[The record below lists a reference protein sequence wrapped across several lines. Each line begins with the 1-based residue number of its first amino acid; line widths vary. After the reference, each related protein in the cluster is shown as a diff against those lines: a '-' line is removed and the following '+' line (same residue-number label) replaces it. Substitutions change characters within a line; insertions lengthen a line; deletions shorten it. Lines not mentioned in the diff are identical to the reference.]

1 MITDLNK
8 ILVEWAYQTSD
19 GKPNVKNKAQLI
31 VLEKVLKNFG
41 WPSNARAELLNTLM
55 EQPSD
60 KERLMK
66 QVIKYKSKDGED
78 KEITVGGALKQGEEH
93 PAYEK
98 AKQITD
104 TDDDK
109 PQSKGLDADD
119 FDRFSDKNKTD
130 DKEKEDD
137 GEEPTDSGE
146 KEPSEKQIE
155 NEKDKRKF
163 LKTTVDL
170 LIQELKQTK
179 TGAGAREMDKEQWVA
194 LKNFAEGKGP
204 KIRQY
209 EVSEQD
215 IDDAIDL
222 IKSSGKKGVMSFL
235 QTKGAA
241 DPDSIRKGTED
252 NPGPGWNRDRKMIK
266 SFLACG
272 GLSAVTGKPLSIGT
286 SNVDHRLSLENGGKD
301 EPENWI
307 WMETEMN
314 MNKSSLT
321 DEQLIERAKKALA
334 VTDDEKRKKQLIN
347 IIKNE
352 SKKFVTEHYKTLF
365 ELGGNGGITE
375 DELKGMTIPEIKA
388 VVYGWNKVYPK
399 TSDLYINYYAG
410 QKAGSRGAGGRG
422 VPLPKGKLINN
433 VIEQLNKKE
442 RVLTSEEI
450 EALDG
455 QLQEGIEDIKREAG
469 K

>member
-1 MITDLNK
+1 MSFNLNSLWLDWRAK
-8 ILVEWAYQTSD
+8 VPD
-19 GKPNVKNKAQLI
+19 GVPN
-31 VLEKVLKNFG
+31 
-41 WPSNARAELLNTLM
+41 PSNAYHLVLLKELCL
-55 EQPSD
+55 
-60 KERLMK
+60 K
-66 QVIKYKSKDGED
+66 QGIDTKTTDSVILFLEKKVDDEDVIKYKQDGESKEMKAGSAKTMDKEHPAKIEYDKLKGSDDEDEEEDKPEPMKIDANPFDKEDDED
-78 KEITVGGALKQGEEH
+78 KEGGEE
-93 PAYEK
+93 K
-98 AKQITD
+98 
-104 TDDDK
+104 
-109 PQSKGLDADD
+109 
-119 FDRFSDKNKTD
+119 
-130 DKEKEDD
+130 
-137 GEEPTDSGE
+137 
-146 KEPSEKQIE
+146 PSEEQIE

-204 KIRQY
+204 EIKQY

-252 NPGPGWNRDRKMIK
+252 NPGPGWNRDRKMVK

-321 DEQLIERAKKALA
+321 DEQLIERAKKALS
-334 VTDDEKRKKQLIN
+334 VTDDEKRKKQLMN

-375 DELKGMTIPEIKA
+375 DELKGMNYKEIKA
-388 VVYGWNKVYPK
+388 VTYGWNKIYPK
-399 TSDLYINYYAG
+399 TSDLYINTYAA

-422 VPLPKGKLINN
+422 VALNKGDLIKN
-433 VIEQLNKKE
+433 VIEQLSKKE

>member
-8 ILVEWAYQTSD
+8 ILVEWAYRTSD
-19 GKPNVKNKAQLI
+19 GQPDVKSNAKLLT
-31 VLEKVLKNFG
+31 LESVLKDFG
-41 WPSNARAELLNTLM
+41 WSREARAELLSALM
-55 EQPSD
+55 TEDDIVKNRKTGNVYTVKNVNKD
-60 KERLMK
+60 KHRLVK
-66 QVIKYKSKDGED
+66 KNASKDD
-78 KEITVGGALKQGEEH
+78 IKKID
-93 PAYEK
+93 K
-98 AKQITD
+98 AKE
-104 TDDDK
+104 
-109 PQSKGLDADD
+109 KGD
-119 FDRFSDKNKTD
+119 
-130 DKEKEDD
+130 EK
-137 GEEPTDSGE
+137 PTDSDK
-146 KEPSEKQIE
+146 KEPSKKQIK
-155 NEKDKRKF
+155 NEKEKKEF
-163 LKTTVDL
+163 LKTTVNL
-170 LIQELKQTK
+170 LVQELKQTK
-179 TGAGAREMDKEQWVA
+179 KGAGAREMDKEQWLA

-204 KIRQY
+204 EIKQY

-215 IDDAIDL
+215 IDDAINL
-222 IKSSGKKGVMSFL
+222 IKKSGKKGVMSFL

-442 RVLTSEEI
+442 KVLSSEEI

>member
-1 MITDLNK
+1 MITDLNE
-8 ILVEWAYQTSD
+8 ILVEWSYRTSD
-19 GKPNVKNKAQLI
+19 GKPDVKNSAKLL
-31 VLEKVLKNFG
+31 VLESVLNDFG
-41 WPSNARAELLNTLM
+41 WSREARAELLSTLM
-55 EQPSD
+55 TEDDIVKNRKTGNVYTVKNVNKD
-60 KERLMK
+60 KHRLVK
-66 QVIKYKSKDGED
+66 KNASKDD
-78 KEITVGGALKQGEEH
+78 IKKID
-93 PAYEK
+93 K
-98 AKQITD
+98 AKE
-104 TDDDK
+104 
-109 PQSKGLDADD
+109 KGD
-119 FDRFSDKNKTD
+119 
-130 DKEKEDD
+130 EK
-137 GEEPTDSGE
+137 PTDSDK
-146 KEPSEKQIE
+146 KEPSKKQIK
-155 NEKDKRKF
+155 NEKEKKEF
-163 LKTTVDL
+163 LKTTVNL
-170 LIQELKQTK
+170 LVQELKQTK
-179 TGAGAREMDKEQWVA
+179 KGAGAREMDKEQWLA

-204 KIRQY
+204 EIKQY

-215 IDDAIDL
+215 IDDAINL
-222 IKSSGKKGVMSFL
+222 IKKSGKKGVMSFL

-442 RVLTSEEI
+442 KVLSSEEI

>member
-1 MITDLNK
+1 WSR
-8 ILVEWAYQTSD
+8 E
-19 GKPNVKNKAQLI
+19 
-31 VLEKVLKNFG
+31 
-41 WPSNARAELLNTLM
+41 ARAELLGTLM
-55 EQPSD
+55 EATGDKIDPETKVKYKTKDKDGKDID
-60 KERLMK
+60 KETT
-66 QVIKYKSKDGED
+66 YKSAISREKDSPAYIAAKALQKGDDKKDGEKLDEPSEFDRDVDSNKGIDTGYERPVGDDGED
-78 KEITVGGALKQGEEH
+78 KEGG
-93 PAYEK
+93 EK
-98 AKQITD
+98 DK
-104 TDDDK
+104 DD
-109 PQSKGLDADD
+109 
-119 FDRFSDKNKTD
+119 
-130 DKEKEDD
+130 
-137 GEEPTDSGE
+137 EEPTDSDK

-155 NEKDKRKF
+155 NEKNKRKF
-163 LKTTVDL
+163 LKSTVDL

-179 TGAGAREMDKEQWVA
+179 TGAGAREMDKEQWLD

-204 KIRQY
+204 EIKQY

-222 IKSSGKKGVMSFL
+222 IKTSGKKGVMSFL
-235 QTKGAA
+235 QNKGAA
-241 DPDSIRKGTED
+241 DPDSIRKGTKD
-252 NPGPGWNRDRKMIK
+252 NPGAGWNRDRKMIK

-272 GLSAVTGKPLSIGT
+272 GLSTVTGKPLSIGT

-321 DEQLIERAKKALA
+321 DEQLIERAKKALS
-334 VTDDEKRKKQLIN
+334 VTDDEKRKKQLMN
-347 IIKNE
+347 IIKNQ
-352 SKKFVTEHYKTLF
+352 SKRFVTEHYKTLF

-375 DELKGMTIPEIKA
+375 DELKGMNYKEIKA
-388 VVYGWNKVYPK
+388 VTYGWNEIYPK
-399 TSDLYINYYAG
+399 TSDLYINTYAA

-422 VPLPKGKLINN
+422 VPLNKGLLIKN
-433 VIEQLNKKE
+433 VIGQLSKKE

-469 K
+469 

>member
-8 ILVEWAYQTSD
+8 ILVEWAYRTSD
-19 GKPNVKNKAQLI
+19 GKPDVKNSAKLL
-31 VLEKVLKNFG
+31 VLESVLNDFG
-41 WPSNARAELLNTLM
+41 WSREARAELLSTLM
-55 EQPSD
+55 TEDDIVKNRKTGNVYTVKNVNKD
-60 KERLMK
+60 KHRLVK
-66 QVIKYKSKDGED
+66 KNASKDD
-78 KEITVGGALKQGEEH
+78 IKKID
-93 PAYEK
+93 K
-98 AKQITD
+98 AKE
-104 TDDDK
+104 
-109 PQSKGLDADD
+109 KGD
-119 FDRFSDKNKTD
+119 
-130 DKEKEDD
+130 EK
-137 GEEPTDSGE
+137 PTDSDK
-146 KEPSEKQIE
+146 KEPSKKQIK
-155 NEKDKRKF
+155 NEKEKKEF
-163 LKTTVDL
+163 LKTTVNL
-170 LIQELKQTK
+170 LVQELKQTK
-179 TGAGAREMDKEQWVA
+179 TGAGAREMDKEQWLA

-222 IKSSGKKGVMSFL
+222 IKKSGKKGVMSFL

-375 DELKGMTIPEIKA
+375 DELKGMNYKEIKA
-388 VVYGWNKVYPK
+388 VTYGWNEVYPK
-399 TSDLYINYYAG
+399 TSDLYINTYAA

-422 VPLPKGKLINN
+422 VALNKGDLISN
-433 VIEQLNKKE
+433 VIEQLSKKE

>member
-8 ILVEWAYQTSD
+8 ILVEWAYRTND
-19 GKPNVKNKAQLI
+19 GQPDVKNSAKLLT
-31 VLEKVLKNFG
+31 LETVLKDFG
-41 WPSNARAELLNTLM
+41 WSREARAELLSVLITEDDIVKNRKTGNVYTVKNVNK
-55 EQPSD
+55 D
-60 KERLMK
+60 KHRLVK
-66 QVIKYKSKDGED
+66 KNASKDD
-78 KEITVGGALKQGEEH
+78 IKKID
-93 PAYEK
+93 K
-98 AKQITD
+98 AKEKGD
-104 TDDDK
+104 EK
-109 PQSKGLDADD
+109 PKD
-119 FDRFSDKNKTD
+119 SD
-130 DKEKEDD
+130 EKE
-137 GEEPTDSGE
+137 S
-146 KEPSEKQIE
+146 SEKQIK
-155 NEKDKRKF
+155 NEKEKKEF
-163 LKTTVDL
+163 LKTTVNL
-170 LIQELKQTK
+170 LVQELKQTK
-179 TGAGAREMDKEQWVA
+179 KGAGAREMDKEQWLA

-204 KIRQY
+204 EIKQY

-222 IKSSGKKGVMSFL
+222 IKKSGKKGVMSFL

-375 DELKGMTIPEIKA
+375 DELKGMNYKEIKA
-388 VVYGWNKVYPK
+388 VTYGWNEVYPK
-399 TSDLYINYYAG
+399 TSDLYINTYAS
-410 QKAGSRGAGGRG
+410 QKDGSRGAGGRG
-422 VPLPKGKLINN
+422 VALNKGDLISN

>member
-8 ILVEWAYQTSD
+8 ILVEWAYRTSD
-19 GKPNVKNKAQLI
+19 GQPDVKSNAKLLT
-31 VLEKVLKNFG
+31 LESVLKDFG
-41 WPSNARAELLNTLM
+41 WSREARAELLSALM
-55 EQPSD
+55 TEDDIVKNRKTGNVYTVKNVNKD
-60 KERLMK
+60 KHRLVK
-66 QVIKYKSKDGED
+66 KNASKDD
-78 KEITVGGALKQGEEH
+78 IKKID
-93 PAYEK
+93 K
-98 AKQITD
+98 AKE
-104 TDDDK
+104 
-109 PQSKGLDADD
+109 KGD
-119 FDRFSDKNKTD
+119 
-130 DKEKEDD
+130 EK
-137 GEEPTDSGE
+137 PTDSDK
-146 KEPSEKQIE
+146 KEPSKKQIK
-155 NEKDKRKF
+155 NEKEKKEF
-163 LKTTVDL
+163 LKTTVNL
-170 LIQELKQTK
+170 LVQELKQTK
-179 TGAGAREMDKEQWVA
+179 KGAGAREMDKEQWLA

>member
-8 ILVEWAYQTSD
+8 ILVEWAYRTND
-19 GKPNVKNKAQLI
+19 GQPDVKSNAKLLT
-31 VLEKVLKNFG
+31 LESVLKDFG
-41 WPSNARAELLNTLM
+41 WSREARAELLSVLITEDDIVKNRKTGNVYTVKNVNK
-55 EQPSD
+55 D
-60 KERLMK
+60 KHRLVK
-66 QVIKYKSKDGED
+66 KNASKDD
-78 KEITVGGALKQGEEH
+78 IKKID
-93 PAYEK
+93 K
-98 AKQITD
+98 AKEKGD
-104 TDDDK
+104 EK
-109 PQSKGLDADD
+109 PKD
-119 FDRFSDKNKTD
+119 SD
-130 DKEKEDD
+130 EKE
-137 GEEPTDSGE
+137 S
-146 KEPSEKQIE
+146 SEKQIK
-155 NEKDKRKF
+155 NEKEKKEF
-163 LKTTVDL
+163 LKTTVNL
-170 LIQELKQTK
+170 LVQELKQTK
-179 TGAGAREMDKEQWVA
+179 KGAGAREMDKEQWLA

-204 KIRQY
+204 EIKQY

-222 IKSSGKKGVMSFL
+222 IKKSGKKGVMSFL

-375 DELKGMTIPEIKA
+375 DELKGMNYKEIKA
-388 VVYGWNKVYPK
+388 VTYGWNEVYPK
-399 TSDLYINYYAG
+399 TSDLYINTYAS
-410 QKAGSRGAGGRG
+410 QKDGSRGAGGRG
-422 VPLPKGKLINN
+422 VALNKGDLISN

>member
-8 ILVEWAYQTSD
+8 ILVEWAYRTSD
-19 GKPNVKNKAQLI
+19 GQPDVKSNAKLLT
-31 VLEKVLKNFG
+31 LESVLKDFG
-41 WPSNARAELLNTLM
+41 WSREARAELLSALM
-55 EQPSD
+55 TEDDIVKNRKTGNVYTVKNVNKD
-60 KERLMK
+60 KHRLVK
-66 QVIKYKSKDGED
+66 KNASKDD
-78 KEITVGGALKQGEEH
+78 IKKID
-93 PAYEK
+93 K
-98 AKQITD
+98 AKE
-104 TDDDK
+104 
-109 PQSKGLDADD
+109 KGD
-119 FDRFSDKNKTD
+119 
-130 DKEKEDD
+130 EK
-137 GEEPTDSGE
+137 PTDSDK
-146 KEPSEKQIE
+146 KEPSKKQIK
-155 NEKDKRKF
+155 NEKEKKEF
-163 LKTTVDL
+163 LKTTVNL
-170 LIQELKQTK
+170 LVQELKQTK
-179 TGAGAREMDKEQWVA
+179 KGAGAREMDKEQWLA

-204 KIRQY
+204 EIKQY

-215 IDDAIDL
+215 IDDAINL
-222 IKSSGKKGVMSFL
+222 IKKSGKKGVMSFL

>member
-8 ILVEWAYQTSD
+8 ILVEWAYRTND
-19 GKPNVKNKAQLI
+19 GQPDVKNSAKLLT
-31 VLEKVLKNFG
+31 LESVLKDFG
-41 WPSNARAELLNTLM
+41 WSREARAELLSVLITEDDIVKNRKTGNVYTVKNVNK
-55 EQPSD
+55 D
-60 KERLMK
+60 KHRLVK
-66 QVIKYKSKDGED
+66 KNASKDD
-78 KEITVGGALKQGEEH
+78 IKKID
-93 PAYEK
+93 K
-98 AKQITD
+98 AKEKGD
-104 TDDDK
+104 EK
-109 PQSKGLDADD
+109 PKD
-119 FDRFSDKNKTD
+119 SD
-130 DKEKEDD
+130 EKE
-137 GEEPTDSGE
+137 S
-146 KEPSEKQIE
+146 SEKQIK
-155 NEKDKRKF
+155 NEKEKKEF
-163 LKTTVDL
+163 LKTTVNL
-170 LIQELKQTK
+170 LVQELKQTK
-179 TGAGAREMDKEQWVA
+179 KGAGAREMDKEQWLA

-204 KIRQY
+204 EIKQY

-222 IKSSGKKGVMSFL
+222 IKKSGKKGVMSFL

-375 DELKGMTIPEIKA
+375 DELKGMNYKEIKA
-388 VVYGWNKVYPK
+388 VTYGWNEVYPK
-399 TSDLYINYYAG
+399 TSDLYINTYAS
-410 QKAGSRGAGGRG
+410 QKDGSRGAGGRG
-422 VPLPKGKLINN
+422 VALNKGDLISN

>member
-8 ILVEWAYQTSD
+8 ILVEWAYRTND
-19 GKPNVKNKAQLI
+19 GQPDVKSNAKLLT
-31 VLEKVLKNFG
+31 LESVLKDFG
-41 WPSNARAELLNTLM
+41 WSREVRAELLSALM
-55 EQPSD
+55 TEDDIVKNRKTGNVYTVKNVNKD
-60 KERLMK
+60 KHRLVK
-66 QVIKYKSKDGED
+66 KNASKDD
-78 KEITVGGALKQGEEH
+78 IKKID
-93 PAYEK
+93 K
-98 AKQITD
+98 AKE
-104 TDDDK
+104 
-109 PQSKGLDADD
+109 KGD
-119 FDRFSDKNKTD
+119 
-130 DKEKEDD
+130 EK
-137 GEEPTDSGE
+137 PTDSDK
-146 KEPSEKQIE
+146 KEPSKKQID
-155 NEKDKRKF
+155 NEKEKKEF
-163 LKTTVDL
+163 LKTTVNL

-179 TGAGAREMDKEQWVA
+179 TGAGAREMDKEQWLA

-204 KIRQY
+204 EIKQY

-222 IKSSGKKGVMSFL
+222 IKKSGKKGVMSFL

-241 DPDSIRKGTED
+241 DPDSIRKGSED

-433 VIEQLNKKE
+433 VIEQLSKKE

-455 QLQEGIEDIKREAG
+455 QLQEGIEDIKRKAG